1 MIINALIIIFLLW
14 FLYQRFAPLKGI
26 RQISTMEL
34 KAELKNKH
42 KQFIDVRTPHE
53 FGLNTL
59 KDFETFLYQN
69 CRRKQANFQKTEK

>member
-14 FLYQRFAPLKGI
+14 FLYQRFAPVKGI
-26 RQISTMEL
+26 QQISTMEL

-53 FGLNTL
+53 FRTKHIKG
-59 KDFETFLYQN
+59 F
-69 CRRKQANFQKTEK
+69 